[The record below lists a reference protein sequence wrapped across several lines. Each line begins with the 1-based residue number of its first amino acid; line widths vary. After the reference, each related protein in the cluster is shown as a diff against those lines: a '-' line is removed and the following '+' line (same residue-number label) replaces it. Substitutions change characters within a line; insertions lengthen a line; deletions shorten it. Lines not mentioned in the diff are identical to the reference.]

1 MIGKTA
7 ERYLDEGMAVYEK
20 RLRHYVPFEV
30 SVLPDVKQAKN
41 LHPAQLK
48 EAEGA
53 LVLDRLEKRD
63 ILVLLDENGKT
74 FGSVAFAKWI
84 EGQMNVS
91 AQRMVFLI
99 GGAFGFS
106 KDVYERAQFKISL
119 SEMTFSHQLVRLIF
133 LEQLYRAQ
141 TILKGE
147 PYHHV

>member
-30 SVLPDVKQAKN
+30 TVLPDVKQAKN
-41 LHPAQLK
+41 LNPAQFK
-48 EAEGA
+48 EAEGT
-53 LVLDRLEKRD
+53 LILDRLEKRD
-63 ILVLLDENGKT
+63 MLVLLDEAGKT

>member
-1 MIGKTA
+1 
-7 ERYLDEGMAVYEK
+7 
-20 RLRHYVPFEV
+20 
-30 SVLPDVKQAKN
+30 
-41 LHPAQLK
+41 
-48 EAEGA
+48 
-53 LVLDRLEKRD
+53 
-63 ILVLLDENGKT
+63 VLLDEAGKT